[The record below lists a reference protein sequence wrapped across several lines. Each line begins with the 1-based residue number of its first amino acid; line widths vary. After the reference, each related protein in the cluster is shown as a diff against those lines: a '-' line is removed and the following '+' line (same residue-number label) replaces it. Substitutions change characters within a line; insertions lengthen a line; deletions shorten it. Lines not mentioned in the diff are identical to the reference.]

1 MTNLERLKLEISG
14 ITITDAELSIRLQE
28 NGLTDMTDY
37 DPDSKSNQK
46 AILKTALSVLEAAA
60 NNLEKYYSYE
70 SDGLKINNS
79 TFADKIQLRINSLER
94 KIRLLPDDDAVY
106 QDGASFQYMF
116 SE

>member
-1 MTNLERLKLEISG
+1 MTNLERLKLEITG
-14 ITITDAELSIRLQE
+14 ITVTDAELSIRLLE
-28 NGLTDMTDY
+28 NSLTDITVY
-37 DPDSKSNQK
+37 DPESKSNQK

-60 NNLEKYYSYE
+60 NNVEKFNSYE
-70 SDGLKINNS
+70 SDGLKVNNS
-79 TFADKIQLRINSLER
+79 SFVDQIQLRINSLER